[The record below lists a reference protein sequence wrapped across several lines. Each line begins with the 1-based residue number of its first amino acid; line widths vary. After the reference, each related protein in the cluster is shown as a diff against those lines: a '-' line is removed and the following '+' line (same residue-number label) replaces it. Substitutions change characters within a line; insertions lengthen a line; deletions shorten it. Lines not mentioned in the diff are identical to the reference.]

1 MAKGKQ
7 GGVFGFL
14 RGKVGSVTYSVLA
27 AEKSSSGKKEQ
38 VVRALPESVSNPQTA
53 GQVMQRMKLAP
64 AQKFYSAFS
73 ELLSNAFQGVSYGDA
88 SRRHFMALALKQE
101 GPYVQKGVDRFIPA
115 AYSFS
120 QGSLPSVG
128 IEPFAGG
135 ASVITLAN
143 TVAEGVTTITN
154 AAFAELLGVG
164 TDYQITVAV
173 VNNVNGVFIPSYIPF
188 DNRLKIAN
196 LPEGTLAIANG
207 HVTIS
212 PAALGLDASAM
223 VACCVV
229 LSVQD
234 ASGNWLRS
242 NQDMVISNELRS
254 SLYGPD
260 ALEAAIYSYQNTTTA
275 NSVNSAWY
283 YNLGLSQAWGGK
295 LITITMD
302 LEQNGQLD
310 DKAVIMGIQQIDG
323 RVIRTVFATA
333 TTDDGLIV
341 YVEGGRVTTN
351 SLGTVSEFK
360 TLHMGEYNN
369 IEQWQEGYAAQLGL
383 YSGGSAT
390 PAPVSELYWRSL
402 TANNDGGTSVTRKC
416 IVTADGKLLKVHD
429 HNGNNYYFF
438 GAHEDSTGIYWT
450 IGNSATEV
458 ANFSEAAGGATQ
470 VDGEVAEG
478 TTTFTYNNVEYYF
491 DASKFTPDV
500 VGELKFRK
508 AYYRQIGTTPRV
520 KLAVNEQGQLITTS
534 ENFENCGLC
543 FDNNSD
549 ENSYWNTTNDGG
561 GNVGLTEEL
570 WATILSDWGV
580 EIITELSDS
589 SSSRG
594 FVLPAKDDMAAQ
606 AYAITEGVIDPNLTV
621 YSA

>member
-88 SRRHFMALALKQE
+88 SRRHFMALAMKQE

-115 AYSFS
+115 AYTFS

-135 ASVITLAN
+135 ATVITLAN
-143 TVAEGVTTITN
+143 TVASGVSTITN
-154 AAFAELLGVG
+154 AEFAELLGVG

-188 DNRLKIAN
+188 DNRLKIAD
-196 LPEGTLAIANG
+196 LPEGTLAIAND
-207 HVTIS
+207 HVTIN
-212 PAALGLDASAM
+212 PATLGLDASAM

-283 YNLGLSQAWGGK
+283 YNLGLAQAWGGK

-333 TTDDGLIV
+333 TTDEGLIV

-351 SLGTVSEFK
+351 ALGTVAEFK

-369 IEQWQEGYAAQLGL
+369 IEQWQEGYAAQLGI
-383 YSGGSAT
+383 YSGGSDT
-390 PAPVSELYWRSL
+390 PAQVSRKAYWRTWTYQSGGNEVSVSVAVNETGQL
-402 TANNDGGTSVTRKC
+402 IVCEGGDEADMYITLGGDNASVDIGEDTNSNIYGQVEAIITAWGSESISDFSEGMDGWFTLPA
-416 IVTADGKLLKVHD
+416 ADGKGEQKYQL
-429 HNGNNYYFF
+429 NQSIPTPAIANYP
-438 GAHEDSTGIYWT
+438 G
-450 IGNSATEV
+450 
-458 ANFSEAAGGATQ
+458 
-470 VDGEVAEG
+470 
-478 TTTFTYNNVEYYF
+478 
-491 DASKFTPDV
+491 
-500 VGELKFRK
+500 
-508 AYYRQIGTTPRV
+508 
-520 KLAVNEQGQLITTS
+520 
-534 ENFENCGLC
+534 
-543 FDNNSD
+543 
-549 ENSYWNTTNDGG
+549 
-561 GNVGLTEEL
+561 
-570 WATILSDWGV
+570 
-580 EIITELSDS
+580 
-589 SSSRG
+589 
-594 FVLPAKDDMAAQ
+594 
-606 AYAITEGVIDPNLTV
+606 
-621 YSA
+621 

>member
-14 RGKVGSVTYSVLA
+14 RGKVGSVTYSVLSSD
-27 AEKSSSGKKEQ
+27 KSSSGKKEQ

-73 ELLSNAFQGVSYGDA
+73 ELLSNAFQGISYGDA
-88 SRRHFMALALKQE
+88 SRRHFMALAMKQE

-115 AYSFS
+115 AYPFS

-128 IEPFAGG
+128 IEPFSGG
-135 ASVITLAN
+135 ATVITLAN
-143 TVAEGVTTITN
+143 TVAAGMTTITN
-154 AAFAELLGVG
+154 AEFAELLGIG

-188 DNRLKIAN
+188 SNRLKIAD
-196 LPEGTLAIANG
+196 LPEGTLAVANG
-207 HVTIS
+207 HVTIN
-212 PAALGLDASAM
+212 PATLGLDVSAM

-242 NQDMVISNELRS
+242 TQDMVISNELRN

-260 ALEAAIYSYQNTTTA
+260 ALEAAIYSYQNTSTA
-275 NSVNSAWY
+275 NTVNSAWY

-302 LEQNGQLD
+302 LEQNGQLN
-310 DKAVIMGIQQIDG
+310 DKNVVMGIQQIDG

-333 TTDDGLIV
+333 TTDEGLIV
-341 YVEGGRVTTN
+341 YVEGGRVTTDAR
-351 SLGTVSEFK
+351 GTVAEFK

-383 YSGGSAT
+383 YSGGGAT

-402 TANNDGGTSVTRKC
+402 TANNDGGSSVTRKC

-429 HNGNNYYFF
+429 HNGNDYYFF
-438 GAHEDSTGIYWT
+438 AAHEDNTGIYWT
-450 IGNSATEV
+450 ISNSATEV

-478 TTTFTYNNVEYYF
+478 TTTFTYNSVEYFF

-500 VGELKFRK
+500 LGPYLTRTAYWREFEYQQEEQTKTAKALVNEEGEIFVVEGE
-508 AYYRQIGTTPRV
+508 YGDMVCYNNGTQIEVATSSTTPLWDV
-520 KLAVNEQGQLITTS
+520 LDNLKSEWGYEALTDAQMPEGQNTDIT
-534 ENFENCGLC
+534 
-543 FDNNSD
+543 
-549 ENSYWNTTNDGG
+549 
-561 GNVGLTEEL
+561 
-570 WATILSDWGV
+570 
-580 EIITELSDS
+580 
-589 SSSRG
+589 
-594 FVLPAKDDMAAQ
+594 LPAKGDLHQQVYIIRSNVATPNIAD
-606 AYAITEGVIDPNLTV
+606 YTE
-621 YSA
+621 

>member
-88 SRRHFMALALKQE
+88 SRRHFMALAMKQE

-115 AYSFS
+115 AYTFS

-135 ASVITLAN
+135 ATIITLAN

-154 AAFAELLGVG
+154 AEFAGLLGVG

-188 DNRLKIAN
+188 DSRLKIAD

-242 NQDMVISNELRS
+242 TQDMVISNELRN

-260 ALEAAIYSYQNTTTA
+260 ALEAAIYSYQSGQTV

-295 LITITMD
+295 LITVTMD
-302 LEQNGQLD
+302 LEQNGQLN

-351 SLGTVSEFK
+351 ALGTVSEFK

-383 YSGGSAT
+383 YSGGSDT
-390 PAPVSELYWRSL
+390 PAQVSR
-402 TANNDGGTSVTRKC
+402 TA
-416 IVTADGKLLKVHD
+416 
-429 HNGNNYYFF
+429 YFR
-438 GAHEDSTGIYWT
+438 
-450 IGNSATEV
+450 
-458 ANFSEAAGGATQ
+458 
-470 VDGEVAEG
+470 
-478 TTTFTYNNVEYYF
+478 TYNN
-491 DASKFTPDV
+491 
-500 VGELKFRK
+500 
-508 AYYRQIGTTPRV
+508 GTANY
-520 KLAVNEQGQLITTS
+520 LIAVNENGQVIRKH
-534 ENFENCGLC
+534 
-543 FDNNSD
+543 NSD
-549 ENSYWNTTNDGG
+549 QILVCLKDNSGDVTNEF
-561 GNVGLTEEL
+561 TESTAIINE
-570 WATILSDWGV
+570 WETIFDDWGY
-580 EIITELSDS
+580 EDITDMTEGGSDS
-589 SSSRG
+589 H
-594 FVLPAKDDMAAQ
+594 FVLPAKNGMTAKE
-606 AYAITEGVIDPNLTV
+606 YTISLGVIDPEIDN
-621 YSA
+621 YAGE

>member
-88 SRRHFMALALKQE
+88 SRRHFMALAMKQE
-101 GPYVQKGVDRFIPA
+101 GPYVQKAVDRFIPA
-115 AYSFS
+115 AYTFS

-135 ASVITLAN
+135 ATIITLAN
-143 TVAEGVTTITN
+143 TVADGVTTITN
-154 AAFAELLGVG
+154 AEFAELLGVG

-188 DNRLKIAN
+188 DNRLKIAD

-242 NQDMVISNELRS
+242 NQDMVISNELRN

-341 YVEGGRVTTN
+341 YVEDGRVTTN
-351 SLGTVSEFK
+351 ALGTVSEFK
-360 TLHMGEYNN
+360 TLHMGEYNA

-390 PAPVSELYWRSL
+390 PTPTPTHRTAFWRHWDHPTNPEYNVDLPVNEEGQFLAHSIS
-402 TANNDGGTSVTRKC
+402 DGE
-416 IVTADGKLLKVHD
+416 D
-429 HNGNNYYFF
+429 YEFF
-438 GAHEDSTGIYWT
+438 EKNVQGEITGIDSKMSSKTFDNLDSIIADWGFEEVEILVGFT
-450 IGNSATEV
+450 GWFKLSAK
-458 ANFSEAAGGATQ
+458 
-470 VDGEVAEG
+470 DGLAEQ
-478 TTTFTYNNVEYYF
+478 TYNLE
-491 DASKFTPDV
+491 S
-500 VGELKFRK
+500 
-508 AYYRQIGTTPRV
+508 
-520 KLAVNEQGQLITTS
+520 NEIS
-534 ENFENCGLC
+534 
-543 FDNNSD
+543 
-549 ENSYWNTTNDGG
+549 
-561 GNVGLTEEL
+561 
-570 WATILSDWGV
+570 
-580 EIITELSDS
+580 
-589 SSSRG
+589 
-594 FVLPAKDDMAAQ
+594 PAMA
-606 AYAITEGVIDPNLTV
+606 N